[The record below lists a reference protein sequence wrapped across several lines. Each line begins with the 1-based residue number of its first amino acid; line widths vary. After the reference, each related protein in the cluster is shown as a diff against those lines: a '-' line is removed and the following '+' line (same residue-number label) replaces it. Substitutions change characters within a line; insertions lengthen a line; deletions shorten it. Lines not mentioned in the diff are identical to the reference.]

1 MPRNLILCGTGWYL
15 LATATMAVK
24 NIDSV
29 LTGYGMTR
37 WNPST
42 LVRFPVLLLSG
53 RDAAVCSTCEGGS
66 CQSPIFWKSPKDMS
80 LMLNRG
86 ALFMS

>member
-1 MPRNLILCGTGWYL
+1 MPKNTILCGIAWYL
-15 LATATMAVK
+15 LATETMVVK
-24 NIDSV
+24 SIDSV

-42 LVRFPVLLLSG
+42 LVRFPASLLSG
-53 RDAAVCSTCEGGS
+53 MDAAVCSTCEGGS
-66 CQSPIFWKSPKDMS
+66 CPSPIFWKSPKDMS